1 MGFNDFFINNNGKK
15 EQLNN
20 ATHGVRREQVDKK
33 FHNLFDAYD
42 ANGDGTLENE
52 ELGGIFTGLTK
63 FSGDDRILDANEN
76 KQVTSLFANQAGIQD
91 ADFMG
96 FVRSVSKAVEDIVD
110 SKETPTAD
118 GGKEVTTT
126 YKDGSVETISYYPD
140 GEYKFK
146 KLEQKGSTTTNYY
159 TIGNNLDKHYTV
171 DEIESRVKEAYDKRV
186 AEIKQQ
192 AKQNSGIEGRGS
204 IPIIPNYDE
213 FKKRYLQHFNINQG
227 SDTRNFERHDF
238 ELSERGKADVE
249 VRDFVL
255 NHYVE
260 THKAAQEALE
270 TMGILDD
277 VGAAINTGAGELWN
291 FIKNVWNGTDEEYQN
306 FYELSKKFEPN
317 YNKALRESGSLDV
330 MRNNPEMFFRDF
342 EKDFKKDMGH
352 QYNLENSVQFQ
363 QTAERYQNAQ
373 ILKQRIDI
381 LNKAMQEIRMYQSE
395 QDALTYAPAQNEGL
409 NPASRIVSANTLLL
423 QYFDNDQEAVNM
435 LLNGATG
442 NSQTTITA
450 IKGLAADTQ
459 KMFDSVTDGKSF
471 DEIKNDYQTQY
482 RTIYGTDFVPDELT
496 EKVMDAKATGG
507 MVKLAAITVISVL
520 ITKSPVMAEI
530 SAAAG
535 SAEATGAAAN
545 LVRTLV
551 TKYGQTAVQQGIKF
565 AMTSGTLATDVGLTL
580 LNQATSERGIN
591 GEELWESTKGSAKY
605 IFFGAYVGAPLAQGV
620 SKALGK
626 VGATGRLFEGGTKTA
641 NGAIQTTSISGDK
654 LIQNFMKGGN
664 KVLTTGGAFL
674 TDVAAFTG
682 LEVATEG
689 ANLTDA
695 LSEQGQMLSKL
706 KLMNHVLEYMLGAK
720 AHTATSRAN
729 LDAAIE
735 KSGVKN
741 WNIKEIKTPQKTQYV
756 VDIDGLPVGKFEDAN
771 QLAAAMLERVTANF
785 KTTQSFELKDKP
797 EEPIVATTEKSP
809 AKPSEGV
816 KVETP
821 KGKLND
827 VREASAENPA
837 ENAEAKILSEV
848 ARTEFNDEG
857 IRLNTAESI
866 DAELKEAELN
876 PNAPVDNLETLSLVI
891 NGKLGKTLK
900 SQYEK
905 AGQVFEEIITKNA
918 DKIAEM
924 EKRYSENPEHF
935 ATEFTK
941 LLAEQLGVKGIE
953 PKIEFVE
960 PKDAGAAGYFYWPTG
975 KLLINKEL
983 KNPKDIETI
992 IAHEFVHV
1000 MQFKDIVAARGRDGI
1015 REIYL
1020 KNEDGKFLENKTREW
1035 LKEEYELDYDK
1046 ETPQDQELYRNAVLD
1061 AQVEST
1067 LEANS
1072 GLTKFA
1078 HEHPLEKG
1086 SLNEYLS
1093 RIYQAE
1099 NENMATF
1106 DTPEYYSQVIE
1117 NEAYFLGNGKTGDK
1131 INISTELP
1139 AATHTKSQRV
1149 SENEVSIP
1157 AGKIETASN
1166 QEAFVEISVSNDEA
1180 EMIKR
1185 YNELQ
1190 EESQKTGE
1198 VNEELLA
1205 LTMELNDKGY
1215 HFKDGKLDFS
1225 YNENPA
1231 NMPNSDVS
1239 KAEFIKGLKEYGIDE
1254 TTLGNLEYNVNRI
1267 NMDLLNKLKEYPEL
1281 LNSIFGVS
1289 ILCDVKPEDV
1299 PAKIEVLDLLKDI
1312 ELLSPDSKVLMINK
1326 AGKNNLDA
1334 VKQNIEDFNYI
1345 KASGIDP
1352 SLIPG
1357 YGLAMTVDNMHFNRE
1372 VFDLLKDNAEFA
1384 DKPYLSFNVNSEDIP
1399 AKTEVYNL
1407 LKDSSCPVE
1416 QKVSILNR
1424 CNKDNLSKIKMIE
1437 SYRADGIEEHS
1448 LRNLYEKL
1456 DDINENTL
1464 AAVKDNASLLD
1475 YYEVSD
1481 IMAIKPEDLSA
1492 KAKIALELFLFS
1504 IKKDSNIAQ
1513 ELIKQTTKDNIETI
1527 HKKMAMIQAFSPFL
1541 LAQNG
1546 IIRDIQDG
1554 SVDVDVV
1561 SDLFKTI
1568 KGDTELLKSISLNK
1582 DLKIL
1587 KDVTAEDVKA
1597 KKEIYDFV
1605 FALTVKRMVNGKPI
1619 LLHVDKADLLSRTTQ
1634 DNVAEIKE
1642 EISLDYRIAEAESLK
1657 KTQFTEK
1664 EMLLRKNKLRTIN
1677 ESIDLQ
1683 QRLSLDEKNQLKAL
1697 FENAKTMEELDAKS
1711 NAYTAIVNKEN
1722 GRLWSSRALPETLD
1736 AIKIKEQADIVDA
1749 VRIDGYSYF
1758 DGILSE
1764 NFAKNYK
1771 YLKQVDSSFRPI
1783 EAGTFNRYAH
1793 YLKFDDI
1800 KSQEE
1805 FEMFKEL
1812 WNDPKINDCSLIS
1825 HIILDKNKYN
1835 AYKKISSHP
1844 DYLRTNNEDVS
1855 LVINAIL
1862 RDEVSDITDVNSMAK
1877 DLRIKNI
1884 QEELKE
1890 CRNALTQERYDWEEP
1905 ATEKDIQGLTV
1916 TFPNLSK
1923 AKFENYS
1930 KSAIS
1935 VIKHIINGNK
1945 NLSFNEIEAVLNSD
1959 IDFSNCARRFSIL
1972 SKCSP
1977 EVEYKLAFCSNKDFN
1992 EVINVLEKRPEML
2005 LEKFDRSSFDKML
2018 QMSDIEWE
2026 NFKVSIKDRGE
2037 TEFNEA
2043 QYAADIQA
2051 KLDAGFE
2058 LDMSTYRTIE
2068 RQRKLE
2074 ANSRLGYASKNRIKY
2089 EPSNN
2094 SERVLT
2100 PVEELPSAEQLLTQ
2114 LKKTGK
2120 ITLSIEDKGG
2130 MNPTRNDRAEI
2141 KEKDRDRLGQAVS
2154 TDIVLNIGASR
2165 PWENSRLARDIIQN
2179 FYDGNGYTMEGV
2191 DIQVEKVGD
2200 KYAVKISGKGIY
2212 DYDRVLNFGYG
2223 SKVNDTRSAG
2233 QHGEGSKIVLGNLLY
2248 SRGADHVKYS
2258 AGKWELDFTAD
2269 KTKKPSE
2276 SEIMQ
2281 TLTEVEKAQDGTSL
2295 EFETT
2300 DLDLVKE
2307 LVKAKDYFYSPQNK
2321 DFANL
2326 DFENEYFG
2334 MKFLPKGEKGNMY
2347 VIQRYEVEGSKGLDN
2362 TMDGMT
2368 LIFKTK
2374 PEDQTLTELNNGVPF
2389 SLETG
2394 RNRVALNRQK
2404 ITEMITRY
2412 AKTLSDEQLI
2422 NIIGNMKEVFLYDNR
2437 NKNTHILEGFVKVAQ
2452 ERNLEIDFGHDD
2464 YIAVG
2469 RYPDDKDVHFA
2480 KMMGKTLV
2488 TSEMAMVGVPDL
2500 YSYLQANEGH
2510 RTPVTELTETQ
2521 AHKLQ
2526 ILEETVKMFSDN
2538 LDLAN
2543 CGIITRGEA
2552 ETPKYLYEPT
2562 EKDNTVAEA
2571 IISKGD
2577 DRIYQGHWVKA
2588 DYFDSGDFFDLVATW
2603 LHETSHKVGHDGDKS
2618 FNDRL
2623 IKLEQLIVDM
2633 SNSDPSFGQKLR
2645 VLAQKYNE
2653 VSKKTSKD
2661 NSAYPKMTVRET
2673 DQMISDILRLV
2684 VTKAEEKVKVQQNK
2698 TVEAKERINTENTD
2712 TYELTNVVEPK
2723 TSDNILKRFFKKIFG
2738 RKKPQPVTSNITD
2751 AVKEKD
2757 QRYVYTSPKKSVRT
2771 SGENQ
2776 FITYKDHIETLKTT
2790 GSLDITIPVTDEL
2803 HPIKGSTEIKPADRA
2818 ILDKTVNTPLML
2830 DYNSA
2835 QEWTYDMVAR
2845 DILQNF
2851 YDGHGG
2857 TLDGVKID
2865 IQKVDGKYKI
2875 KISGESEYN
2884 YFYLKNI
2891 AASSKTGDENQAGGY
2906 GEGAKMASKSLLG
2919 AYVTDKITFASG
2931 DWAMDFA
2938 REEGVERQDMH
2949 MTRTLHENSQR
2960 VNGTYIEFETTSAD
2974 LVESIIK
2981 AKDFYQHAD
2990 NPDFKGLD
2998 FENDKFGFRILNENE
3013 KGNLYYNQR
3022 YAVKSEGELEGAL
3035 NGISIV
3041 FKKELTT
3048 EDKERF
3054 KIANDCDR
3062 RGLTSEEIKSI
3073 STCMAKSMSD
3083 QELMSSIQQL
3093 ERFWS
3098 IKDPRILKQNNRV
3111 ITPEEGFAIGL
3122 VEEAGN
3128 RHLEFNVDAQKV
3140 AAVDPYSW
3148 DINVDHVNYLKSQG
3162 YVIADNSLVRLG
3174 FKTVKDVMKELNKVV
3189 PVEGTIVE
3197 KQKLAL
3203 ITEALPQKL
3212 PLKIFEA
3219 SPDDNQVLI
3228 TNENGEQFIAIDRRY
3243 LENTDFN
3250 TLYTQILS
3258 RINYASDSAEWG
3270 YKMTEML
3277 AQQLRLANDPN
3288 YMTKFNTIAN
3298 RFSQIK

>member
-1 MGFNDFFINNNGKK
+1 MGFDDFFISSNGKK

-20 ATHGVRREQVDKK
+20 AKHGVRREQVDKK

-42 ANGDGTLENE
+42 MNGDGTLESE
-52 ELGGIFTGLTK
+52 ELGGVFKGLTK
-63 FSGDDRILDANEN
+63 YAGSDKTLDCTEN
-76 KQVTSLFANQAGIQD
+76 KQVANLFVTQAGIED

-96 FVRSVSKAVEDIVD
+96 FVRSVTQAAEDIVD

-118 GGKEVTTT
+118 GGKEVTTR
-126 YKDGSVETISYYPD
+126 YKDGTVETISYYPD
-140 GEYKFK
+140 GGYKFK

-171 DEIESRVKEAYDKRV
+171 DEIESRVKEAYDRRV

-192 AKQNSGIEGRGS
+192 AKQNSGIEGRGI
-204 IPIIPNYDE
+204 IPIIPNYEE
-213 FKKRYLQHFNINQG
+213 FKKGYLQHFNINLG

-238 ELSERGKADVE
+238 ELSERGKSDIA

-260 THKAAQEALE
+260 THKAAQAALE
-270 TMGILDD
+270 SMGILDD
-277 VGAAINTGAGELWN
+277 VGAAINAGAGELWN
-291 FIKNVWNGTDEEYQN
+291 TIKNVWKGTDEEYQN

-330 MRNNPEMFFRDF
+330 MRSKPEMYFRDF
-342 EKDFKKDMGH
+342 ETDFKKDMGR

-363 QTAERYQNAQ
+363 QSAERYQNAQ

-409 NPASRIVSANTLLL
+409 NPASHIISANKLLL
-423 QYFDNDQEAVNM
+423 QYFDNDQEAVDM
-435 LLNGATG
+435 LLNGAIG
-442 NSQTTITA
+442 NTQSVITA
-450 IKGLAADTQ
+450 IKGLASDTQ
-459 KMFDSVTDGKSF
+459 KMFDSVTGGKSF

-482 RTIYGTDFVPDELT
+482 RGIYGTDLVPDELT

-507 MVKLAAITVISVL
+507 MLKLAAITVISVL
-520 ITKSPVMAEI
+520 ITKSPVMAEL

-641 NGAIQTTSISGDK
+641 NGAIQTTSITGDK

-689 ANLTDA
+689 ANLKDA

-729 LDAAIE
+729 IDAAIE

-741 WNIKEIKTPQKTQYV
+741 WNIKEIKTPQNTQYV

-785 KTTQSFELKDKP
+785 KTPQSYELNDKP
-797 EEPIVATTEKSP
+797 DEPIAEVKPETTQTTTESHIDANGRLEKGYIIDKRSNQPIKVDTENLQIEKNSAVQGKVGFISISDKFGNSLGSVSYNLVEVDGQKSLHFEGLVSNVEGAGIGSRLIQELTLVSRDLGAEGRLTASASPSANRGGKLTNIEFYYKLGFKAVDP
-809 AKPSEGV
+809 AKDAAIREYIERGEEVPLQ
-816 KVETP
+816 
-821 KGKLND
+821 LNIFTD
-827 VREASAENPA
+827 
-837 ENAEAKILSEV
+837 I
-848 ARTEFNDEG
+848 
-857 IRLNTAESI
+857 
-866 DAELKEAELN
+866 ELN
-876 PNAPVDNLETLSLVI
+876 PKFSKINKIKGIDEFSSLVTNCKNLSDEDLSNLYI
-891 NGKLGKTLK
+891 YYKNYEQECIKNNEQIPDMKQSGFDKLM
-900 SQYEK
+900 
-905 AGQVFEEIITKNA
+905 EEINA
-918 DKIAEM
+918 RKIDI
-924 EKRYSENPEHF
+924 KDLTNPAVEPPK
-935 ATEFTK
+935 T
-941 LLAEQLGVKGIE
+941 GVKTEVKEDKPVARINT
-953 PKIEFVE
+953 
-960 PKDAGAAGYFYWPTG
+960 GAS
-975 KLLINKEL
+975 E
-983 KNPKDIETI
+983 
-992 IAHEFVHV
+992 
-1000 MQFKDIVAARGRDGI
+1000 MQ
-1015 REIYL
+1015 
-1020 KNEDGKFLENKTREW
+1020 
-1035 LKEEYELDYDK
+1035 
-1046 ETPQDQELYRNAVLD
+1046 
-1061 AQVEST
+1061 
-1067 LEANS
+1067 
-1072 GLTKFA
+1072 
-1078 HEHPLEKG
+1078 
-1086 SLNEYLS
+1086 
-1093 RIYQAE
+1093 
-1099 NENMATF
+1099 
-1106 DTPEYYSQVIE
+1106 
-1117 NEAYFLGNGKTGDK
+1117 
-1131 INISTELP
+1131 
-1139 AATHTKSQRV
+1139 
-1149 SENEVSIP
+1149 
-1157 AGKIETASN
+1157 
-1166 QEAFVEISVSNDEA
+1166 EA

-1190 EESQKTGE
+1190 EESQKTG
-1198 VNEELLA
+1198 VVSEELLA
-1205 LTMELNDKGY
+1205 LTLELNDKGY

-1225 YNENPA
+1225 YNENQT

-1239 KAEFIKGLKEYGIDE
+1239 KAEFIKKLKEYGIDE
-1254 TTLGNLEYNVNRI
+1254 IALESLEYNVNRI
-1267 NMDLLNKLKEYPEL
+1267 NMNLLNELKDSPEL
-1281 LNSIFGVS
+1281 LNSTFGVN
-1289 ILCDVKPEDV
+1289 ILCDVKPEDE
-1299 PAKIEVLDLLKDI
+1299 PAKIEAFKLLKDV
-1312 ELLSPDSKVLMINK
+1312 ELLSPDAKILMINK
-1326 AGKNNLDA
+1326 ARKDNLDA

-1352 SLIPG
+1352 SLISE

-1372 VFDLLKDNAEFA
+1372 MFDLLKDNAEFA
-1384 DKPYLSFNVNSEDIP
+1384 DKPYLSFNVNPEDIP
-1399 AKTEVYNL
+1399 AKTEIYNS
-1407 LKDSSCPVE
+1407 LKDNSSCPIE
-1416 QKVSILNR
+1416 QKVSILKR
-1424 CNKDNLSKIKMIE
+1424 CNKDNLSKIKMVE
-1437 SYRADGIEEHS
+1437 SYRADGMNERS
-1448 LRNLYEKL
+1448 LKNLYKKL
-1456 DDINENTL
+1456 DDIDENTL

-1481 IMAIKPEDLSA
+1481 IMDIKPEDLSA
-1492 KAKIALELFLFS
+1492 KAKIASEMFLFS
-1504 IKKDSNIAQ
+1504 LKQDSKIAQ

-1527 HKKMAMIQAFSPFL
+1527 RKKMEMIQAFSPFTITQYGFVKNDVISDI
-1541 LAQNG
+1541 QNG
-1546 IIRDIQDG
+1546 SI
-1554 SVDVDVV
+1554 DVDVV

-1568 KGDTELLKSISLNK
+1568 KNDTELLKSISSNK

-1587 KDVTAEDVKA
+1587 KGVTAEDVKA
-1597 KKEIYDFV
+1597 KKEMYDFMLSQ
-1605 FALTVKRMVNGKPI
+1605 AEKRMSNSKSN
-1619 LLHVDKADLLSRTTQ
+1619 LSNLDKADILSRVTR
-1634 DNVAEIKE
+1634 DNIAEIKE
-1642 EISLDYRIAEAESLK
+1642 EISLDYRIAEAKSLEEP
-1657 KTQFTEK
+1657 QFTQK
-1664 EMLLRKNKLRTIN
+1664 EELLRKNKLRTIN

-1683 QRLSLDEKNQLKAL
+1683 QHLSFDEKNQIKAL

-1711 NAYTAIVNKEN
+1711 NAYTAIVNK
-1722 GRLWSSRALPETLD
+1722 GDGYLWSLGDLPKTLD
-1736 AIKIKEQADIVDA
+1736 AIKIKEQADVIDA
-1749 VRIDGYSYF
+1749 IGIDNTSYF

-1764 NFAKNYK
+1764 NFARNYK
-1771 YLKQVDSSFRPI
+1771 YLKQVDSSFRPVG
-1783 EAGTFNRYAH
+1783 AGIFNRYAH

-1812 WNDPKINDCSLIS
+1812 WNDPKINNSSVIS
-1825 HIILDKNKYN
+1825 RIVSDKNKYN
-1835 AYKKISSHP
+1835 AYKKLASHP
-1844 DYLRTNNEDVS
+1844 DYLRMNNEDIS

-1862 RDEVSDITDVNSMAK
+1862 HGKVSDITDVNSMAK
-1877 DLRIKNI
+1877 DLRIQNI
-1884 QEELKE
+1884 QSELKE
-1890 CRNALTQERYDWEEP
+1890 YRYDLTRERYNWESP
-1905 ATEKDIQGLTV
+1905 ATEEDIQGLTG
-1916 TFPNLSK
+1916 TFPNLNR
-1923 AKFENYS
+1923 AKFENYTGNTV
-1930 KSAIS
+1930 KTIRE
-1935 VIKHIINGNK
+1935 VIQRNT
-1945 NLSFNEIEAVLNSD
+1945 NLSFNEIESVLNSD
-1959 IDFSNCARRFSIL
+1959 VDFSNCDKRDYVL

-1977 EVEYKLAFCSNKDFN
+1977 EIAFRLAFCKDEDFN
-1992 EVINVLEKRPEML
+1992 KVVDVLEKRPEML
-2005 LEKFDRSSFDKML
+2005 LEKFDSSSFDKML
-2018 QMSDIEWE
+2018 KMSDKEWE

-2068 RQRKLE
+2068 RQRRLE
-2074 ANSRLGYASKNRIKY
+2074 ANSRLGDTPKKTIKY
-2089 EPSNN
+2089 NPSNN
-2094 SERVLT
+2094 SERVMT

-2114 LKKTGK
+2114 LETTGK
-2120 ITLSIEDKGG
+2120 IALSIEDKGG

-2165 PWENSRLARDIIQN
+2165 PWENSRLARDLIQN

-2223 SKVNDTRSAG
+2223 SKVNDARSAG

-2307 LVKAKDYFYSPQNK
+2307 LIKAKDYFYSPQNK

-2334 MKFLPKGEKGNMY
+2334 MKFLPEGEKGNMY
-2347 VIQRYEVEGSKGLDN
+2347 VIQRYEVEGSEGLDN

-2374 PEDQTLTELNNGVPF
+2374 PDDQTLTELNNGVPF

-2394 RNRVALNRQK
+2394 RNRVALSRQK

-2422 NIIGNMKEVFLYDNR
+2422 NIIGNMKEVFLYDNQ
-2437 NKNTHILEGFVKVAQ
+2437 NKNTHILEGFAEVAQ
-2452 ERNLEIDFGHDD
+2452 ERNLKIDFGHDD
-2464 YIAVG
+2464 YISVG
-2469 RYPDDKDVHFA
+2469 HYPNDQDIHFA
-2480 KMMGKTLV
+2480 KMMGKILV
-2488 TSEMAMVGVPDL
+2488 TQEMTLVGVPDL
-2500 YSYLQANEGH
+2500 NSYMQANKGH

-2526 ILEETVKMFSDN
+2526 ILEETIKMFSDN
-2538 LDLAN
+2538 LDLPN

-2552 ETPKYLYEPT
+2552 EAPKYIYEPT
-2562 EKDNTVAEA
+2562 EKDNTLAEA

-2577 DRIYQGHWVKA
+2577 DRTYQGHWVKA
-2588 DYFDSGDFFDLVATW
+2588 DYLNNGDFFDLVATW
-2603 LHETSHKVGHDGDKS
+2603 LHETSHKVADDGNKS

-2633 SNSDPSFGQKLR
+2633 SSSDPSFGQKLR

-2653 VSKKTSKD
+2653 VSQKVSQD

-2684 VTKAEEKVKVQQNK
+2684 VTEAEEKAKIQQNK
-2698 TVEAKERINTENTD
+2698 TVKTQEKTNPENTD
-2712 TYELTNVVEPK
+2712 ISELTNAVEPK

-2738 RKKPQPVTSNITD
+2738 RKKPQPANTPQPVTDNITD
-2751 AVKEKD
+2751 AVEKE
-2757 QRYVYTSPKKSVRT
+2757 QRYVYTSPKKGVRT
-2771 SGENQ
+2771 SGANQ

-2790 GSLDITIPVTDEL
+2790 GSLDITIPVTGEL

-2865 IQKVDGKYKI
+2865 IQNVDGKYKI

-2949 MTRTLHENSQR
+2949 MTRTLRENSQR
-2960 VNGTYIEFETTSAD
+2960 VNGTYVEFETANAD
-2974 LVESIIK
+2974 LAESIIK
-2981 AKDFYQHAD
+2981 AKDFYQHSD

-3022 YAVKSEGELEGAL
+3022 YAVKSDGELEGAL

-3041 FKKELTT
+3041 FKKELTS

-3062 RGLTSEEIKSI
+3062 RGLTSEEIKSVA
-3073 STCMAKSMSD
+3073 TCMAKSMSNE
-3083 QELMSSIQQL
+3083 ELMSSIQQL

-3098 IKDPRILKQNNRV
+3098 IKDPRVLKQNNRV

-3122 VEEAGN
+3122 IEEARN
-3128 RHLEFNVDAQKV
+3128 RYLKFNVDGQKV
-3140 AAVDPYSW
+3140 VAVDPYSW
-3148 DINVDHVNYLKSQG
+3148 NINVDHVNYLKSQG
-3162 YVIADNSLVRLG
+3162 YIIADKSLARLG
-3174 FKTVKDVMKELNKVV
+3174 FKTVSEVMKELNKVV

-3219 SPDDNQVLI
+3219 SPDDSQVLI
-3228 TNENGEQFIAIDRRY
+3228 TSENDKQFIAIDRRY

-3258 RINYASDSAEWG
+3258 RVNYASDSAEWG

-3288 YMTKFNTIAN
+3288 YMTKFNAIAN
-3298 RFSQIK
+3298 RYNQIK

>member
-1 MGFNDFFINNNGKK
+1 MGFNDFWINNNGKK
-15 EQLNN
+15 EHLNN
-20 ATHGVRREQVDKK
+20 AKHGVRKEQVDEK

-42 ANGDGTLENE
+42 ANGDGTLEDE
-52 ELGGIFTGLTK
+52 ELKGVFTGLTK
-63 FSGDDRILDANEN
+63 FAGADKTLDAAEN
-76 KQVTSLFANQAGIQD
+76 KQVASLFANQAGIEN

-96 FVRSVSKAVEDIVD
+96 FVRSVSKATEDIVD
-110 SKETPTAD
+110 SKTTQTAD
-118 GGKEVTTT
+118 GGREVTTT
-126 YKDGSVETISYYPD
+126 YKDGTVETISYYPD

-146 KLEQKGSTTTNYY
+146 KLDQKSSTTTSYY
-159 TIGNNLDKHYTV
+159 TIGNNLAKHYTAE
-171 DEIESRVKEAYDKRV
+171 EIESRVKKAYNQRV
-186 AEIKQQ
+186 AQIK
-192 AKQNSGIEGRGS
+192 ANAEKNKPIEGRAIS
-204 IPIIPNYDE
+204 IIPNYDE
-213 FKKRYLQHFNINQG
+213 FKKGYLQHFNICQG

-238 ELSERGKADVE
+238 ELSERGKQDVA

-270 TMGILDD
+270 SMGILDD
-277 VGAAINTGAGELWN
+277 IGAAINAGAGELWN
-291 FIKNVWNGTDEEYQN
+291 SIKNVWNGTDEEYQN

-317 YNKALRESGSLDV
+317 YNKALRTGGSLDV
-330 MRNNPEMFFRDF
+330 MRNNPEMFFRSF
-342 EKDFKKDMGH
+342 ETDFKKDMGH
-352 QYNLENSVQFQ
+352 QFNLENSVQFQ
-363 QTAERYQNAQ
+363 QTAEQYQNAQ

-381 LNKAMQEIRMYQSE
+381 LNKAMQEVRMYQSE
-395 QDALTYAPAQNEGL
+395 QDALVHAPAQNEGL
-409 NPASRIVSANTLLL
+409 NPASHIVNANKLLL
-423 QYFDNDQEAVNM
+423 QYFNNDQEAVDM
-435 LLNGATG
+435 ILNGTIGNADAT
-442 NSQTTITA
+442 IKA
-450 IKGLAADTQ
+450 ISGIKEDTE
-459 KMFDSVTDGKSF
+459 KLNKAVLDGKTF
-471 DEIKNDYQTQY
+471 DQIQNDYKSQY
-482 RTIYGTDFVPDELT
+482 KAMYGTDFVPDEMT

-507 MVKLAAITVISVL
+507 MVKLAAITIVSIL
-520 ITKSPVMAEI
+520 ITKSPIMAEI

-535 SAEATGAAAN
+535 GAEVSGAAAN
-545 LVRTLV
+545 MIRTLV
-551 TKYGQTAVQQGIKF
+551 TKYGQTAVQQGIKL

-580 LNQATSERGIN
+580 INQATSERGVN

-605 IFFGAYVGAPLAQGV
+605 IFFGAYVGAPLAQAV
-620 SKALGK
+620 SKSLGK
-626 VGATGRLFEGGTKTA
+626 IGATAKLFEGGVKTGE
-641 NGAIQTTSISGDK
+641 GAIQTTSITGDK
-654 LIQNFMKGGN
+654 LLQNFMKGGN
-664 KVLTTGGAFL
+664 TALAKGGAFL
-674 TDVAAFTG
+674 TEVGAFAG
-682 LEVATEG
+682 LDVATEDV
-689 ANLTDA
+689 NITDA
-695 LSEQGQMLSKL
+695 LAQQGSFLPKL
-706 KLMNHVLEYMLGAK
+706 KVMNHVLEYMLGAK

-741 WNIKEIKTPQKTQYV
+741 WNIKEIKTPQKTQYI
-756 VDIDGLPVGKFEDAN
+756 VDIDGLPVGRFEDAN
-771 QLAAAMLERVTANF
+771 QLATAMLERVTANF
-785 KTTQSFELKDKP
+785 KTTESFGLNDKP
-797 EEPIVATTEKSP
+797 EESTVKTTQKSP
-809 AKPSEGV
+809 AKLSEGV
-816 KVETP
+816 KVEEPTP
-821 KGKLND
+821 KVKEDKPVVQINTG
-827 VREASAENPA
+827 AS
-837 ENAEAKILSEV
+837 
-848 ARTEFNDEG
+848 
-857 IRLNTAESI
+857 
-866 DAELKEAELN
+866 
-876 PNAPVDNLETLSLVI
+876 
-891 NGKLGKTLK
+891 
-900 SQYEK
+900 
-905 AGQVFEEIITKNA
+905 
-918 DKIAEM
+918 EM
-924 EKRYSENPEHF
+924 
-935 ATEFTK
+935 
-941 LLAEQLGVKGIE
+941 Q
-953 PKIEFVE
+953 
-960 PKDAGAAGYFYWPTG
+960 
-975 KLLINKEL
+975 
-983 KNPKDIETI
+983 
-992 IAHEFVHV
+992 
-1000 MQFKDIVAARGRDGI
+1000 
-1015 REIYL
+1015 
-1020 KNEDGKFLENKTREW
+1020 
-1035 LKEEYELDYDK
+1035 
-1046 ETPQDQELYRNAVLD
+1046 
-1061 AQVEST
+1061 
-1067 LEANS
+1067 
-1072 GLTKFA
+1072 
-1078 HEHPLEKG
+1078 
-1086 SLNEYLS
+1086 
-1093 RIYQAE
+1093 
-1099 NENMATF
+1099 
-1106 DTPEYYSQVIE
+1106 
-1117 NEAYFLGNGKTGDK
+1117 
-1131 INISTELP
+1131 
-1139 AATHTKSQRV
+1139 
-1149 SENEVSIP
+1149 
-1157 AGKIETASN
+1157 
-1166 QEAFVEISVSNDEA
+1166 EA

-1190 EESQKTGE
+1190 EESQRTG
-1198 VNEELLA
+1198 VVSEELLA

-1225 YNENPA
+1225 YNENQT

-1239 KAEFIKGLKEYGIDE
+1239 KAEFIKGLKEYGLDE
-1254 TTLGNLEYNVNRI
+1254 TTLESIEYNVNKI
-1267 NMDLLNKLKEYPEL
+1267 NMDLLNALKESPEL
-1281 LNSIFGVS
+1281 LNSPFGVS

-1299 PAKIEVLDLLKDI
+1299 SAKIEAFNLVKDI
-1312 ELLSPDSKVLMINK
+1312 ELLPSDTKVLMISK
-1326 AGKNNLDA
+1326 AGKDNLDA

-1345 KASGIDP
+1345 KESGINP
-1352 SLIPG
+1352 EIVSK

-1372 VFDLLKDNAEFA
+1372 MFDLLKDNEEFV
-1384 DKPYLSFNVNSEDIP
+1384 DKPYLSFNVSSDDIP

-1416 QKVSILNR
+1416 QKVSILER
-1424 CNKDNLSKIKMIE
+1424 SNKDNASKIKMVE
-1437 SYRADGIEEHS
+1437 SFRADGLDERS
-1448 LRNLYEKL
+1448 VRNLYEKL
-1456 DDINENTL
+1456 DNIDENTL
-1464 AAVKDNASLLD
+1464 VAVKDNASLLD
-1475 YYEVSD
+1475 YYEASD
-1481 IMAIKPEDLSA
+1481 IPTIKSEDLSA
-1492 KAKIALELFLFS
+1492 KAKIASELFFFS
-1504 IKKDSNIAQ
+1504 IEKDSDIAQ
-1513 ELIKQTTKDNIETI
+1513 ELIKETTKDNIETI
-1527 HKKMAMIQAFSPFL
+1527 HKKMAMIQAFSPLTTTRF
-1541 LAQNG
+1541 G
-1546 IIRDIQDG
+1546 IIRNDIISDIQNG
-1554 SVDVDVV
+1554 SIDVDVV

-1568 KGDTELLKSISLNK
+1568 RNDKELLKSIANNS

-1587 KDVTAEDVKA
+1587 KDVTAEDAQA
-1597 KKEIYDFV
+1597 KKEIYEYV
-1605 FALTVKRMVNGKPI
+1605 FSLTAKRVFNGKPI
-1619 LLHVDKADLLSRTTQ
+1619 LLQVDKADLLSRTTH
-1634 DNVAEIKE
+1634 DNIADIKD
-1642 EISLDYRIAEAESLK
+1642 EISMDYRIAEAESLEEP
-1657 KTQFTEK
+1657 QFTQK

-1677 ESIDLQ
+1677 ENIDLQ
-1683 QRLSLDEKNQLKAL
+1683 ERLSLDDKNQLKAL
-1697 FENAKTMEELDAKS
+1697 FENAKTMEELDAKINS
-1711 NAYTAIVNKEN
+1711 YTAIVNKEG
-1722 GRLWSSRALPETLD
+1722 GRIWSLGDLPKTLD
-1736 AIKIKEQADIVDA
+1736 AIKIKEQADVVDA
-1749 VRIDGYSYF
+1749 IGVGNSYGF
-1758 DGILSE
+1758 SNILSD
-1764 NFAKNYK
+1764 NFTKNYK
-1771 YLKQVDSSFRPI
+1771 YLKQVDSSFRPLSI
-1783 EAGTFNRYAH
+1783 GTFSRYPH

-1812 WNDPKINDCSLIS
+1812 WNDPKINDCSIIS
-1825 HIILDKNKYN
+1825 RIVSDKNKYE
-1835 AYKKISSHP
+1835 AYKKLASDP
-1844 DYLRTNNEDVS
+1844 DYLRTSNEDVS
-1855 LVINAIL
+1855 LVINSIVQGN
-1862 RDEVSDITDVNSMAK
+1862 VSGITDVSSTAK
-1877 DLRIKNI
+1877 DLRIQNI
-1884 QEELKE
+1884 QNELKDY
-1890 CRNALTQERYDWEEP
+1890 RSDLTRERYDWETR
-1905 ATEKDIQGLTV
+1905 ATEEDMQGLTV
-1916 TFPNLSK
+1916 TFPNLNK
-1923 AKFENYS
+1923 TKFENYTGRTVRT
-1930 KSAIS
+1930 IQE
-1935 VIKHIINGNK
+1935 VIQRNT
-1945 NLSFNEIEAVLNSD
+1945 NLSFNEIESVLNND
-1959 IDFSNCARRFSIL
+1959 VDFSNCDKRDDVLR
-1972 SKCSP
+1972 KCSP
-1977 EVEYKLAFCSNKDFN
+1977 EIAFRLAFCTDEDFN
-1992 EVINVLEKRPEML
+1992 KVVDVLERRPEML
-2005 LEKFDRSSFDKML
+2005 LEKFDSSNFDKML
-2018 QMSDIEWE
+2018 KMSDTEWE
-2026 NFKVSIKDRGE
+2026 NFKVSIRDRGE

-2051 KLDAGFE
+2051 RLDGGFE

-2074 ANSRLGYASKNRIKY
+2074 TNSGLGYAPKKTIKY
-2089 EPSNN
+2089 DPSNN
-2094 SERVLT
+2094 SERALT
-2100 PVEELPSAEQLLTQ
+2100 SVEELPSAEQLLSQ
-2114 LKKTGK
+2114 LETTGK
-2120 ITLSIEDKGG
+2120 IALSIEDKGG

-2141 KEKDRDRLGQAVS
+2141 KEKDRGRLGQAVS

-2165 PWENSRLARDIIQN
+2165 PWENSRLARDLIQN

-2334 MKFLPKGEKGNMY
+2334 MKFLPEGEKGNMY
-2347 VIQRYEVEGSKGLDN
+2347 VIQRYEVEGSEGLDG

-2374 PEDQTLTELNNGVPF
+2374 PEDQTLTELNNGIPF

-2394 RNRVALNRQK
+2394 RNRVALSRQK
-2404 ITEMITRY
+2404 ITEMIARY

-2422 NIIGNMKEVFLYDNR
+2422 NIIGNMKEVFLYDNQ
-2437 NKNTHILEGFVKVAQ
+2437 NKNTHILEGFAKVAQ
-2452 ERNLEIDFGHDD
+2452 ERNLKIDFGHDD
-2464 YIAVG
+2464 YIAVD
-2469 RYPDDKDVHFA
+2469 RYPDDQDVHFA

-2488 TSEMAMVGVPDL
+2488 THEMALVGVPDL
-2500 YSYLQANEGH
+2500 YDYMRANKGH

-2552 ETPKYLYEPT
+2552 EAPKYLYEPT
-2562 EKDNTVAEA
+2562 EKDNTLAEA
-2571 IISKGD
+2571 IISKGN
-2577 DRIYQGHWVKA
+2577 DRTYQGHWVKA
-2588 DYFDSGDFFDLVATW
+2588 DYLDSGDFFDLVATW
-2603 LHETSHKVGHDGDKS
+2603 LHETSHKVAGDGDKS

-2653 VSKKTSKD
+2653 VSQKAPEN

-2684 VTKAEEKVKVQQNK
+2684 ATEAEEKAKVQQTQTTKNETK
-2698 TVEAKERINTENTD
+2698 INDETSDISETTTATEPEVN
-2712 TYELTNVVEPK
+2712 
-2723 TSDNILKRFFKKIFG
+2723 DNILTRFFKKIFG
-2738 RKKPQPVTSNITD
+2738 RKKTKPVNQPKPEPRNI
-2751 AVKEKD
+2751 VRGVIKD
-2757 QRYVYTSPKKSVRT
+2757 EPYEPKYVYTSPKKGVRV

-2776 FITYKDHIETLKTT
+2776 FTTYRDHIETLKAT
-2790 GSLDITIPVTDEL
+2790 GRLDIAIPVTGEL
-2803 HPIKGSTEIKPADRA
+2803 HPIKGSTEIKPEDRA
-2818 ILDKTVNTPLML
+2818 VLDRTVNTPLML

-2865 IQKVDGKYKI
+2865 IQKVDGKYKV

-2949 MTRTLHENSQR
+2949 MTRTLHENPQR
-2960 VNGTYIEFETTSAD
+2960 VNGTYVEFETANAD

-3022 YAVKSEGELEGAL
+3022 YAVKSDGELEGAL

-3048 EDKERF
+3048 ADKEKF

-3073 STCMAKSMSD
+3073 ATCMAKSMSD
-3083 QELMSSIQQL
+3083 EELMSSIQQL

-3098 IKDPRILKQNNRV
+3098 IKDPRVLKQNNRV

-3122 VEEAGN
+3122 IKEARN
-3128 RHLEFNVDAQKV
+3128 RYLDFNVDGQKV
-3140 AAVDPYSW
+3140 VAVDPYSCN
-3148 DINVDHVNYLKSQG
+3148 INIDHINYLKSQG
-3162 YVIADNSLVRLG
+3162 YVIADKSLASIG
-3174 FKTVKDVMKELNKVV
+3174 FKTVSAVMKELNKVV

-3219 SPDDNQVLI
+3219 SPDDNQVCI
-3228 TNENGEQFIAIDRRY
+3228 TSENGEQFIAIDRRY

-3250 TLYTQILS
+3250 ALYTQILS
-3258 RINYASDSAEWG
+3258 QVNYASDGAEWG

-3288 YMTKFNTIAN
+3288 YMAKFNAIAN
-3298 RFSQIK
+3298 RYRQIK

>member
-1 MGFNDFFINNNGKK
+1 MGFNDFWINNNGKK
-15 EQLNN
+15 EHLNN
-20 ATHGVRREQVDKK
+20 AKHGVRKEQVEKK

-42 ANGDGTLENE
+42 ANGDGTLETE
-52 ELGGIFTGLTK
+52 ELGGVFKGLTK
-63 FSGDDRILDANEN
+63 FAGADKTLDANEN
-76 KQVTSLFANQAGIQD
+76 KQVASLFANQAGIED

-96 FVRSVSKAVEDIVD
+96 FVRSVSKATEDIVD

-118 GGKEVTTT
+118 GGREVTTT

-146 KLEQKGSTTTNYY
+146 KLDQKGSSTTNYY
-159 TIGNNLDKHYTV
+159 TIGNNLNKHYTA
-171 DEIESRVKEAYDKRV
+171 DEIENRVKKAYDKRV
-186 AEIKQQ
+186 AEVKQQ
-192 AKQNSGIEGRGS
+192 AKQNGGIEGRGG
-204 IPIIPNYDE
+204 IPIIPNYND
-213 FKKRYLQHFNINQG
+213 FKKGYLQHFNINQG
-227 SDTRNFERHDF
+227 SDTHNFERHDF
-238 ELSERGKADVE
+238 ELSERGKQDVA

-255 NHYVE
+255 SHYID

-270 TMGILDD
+270 SMGILDD
-277 VGAAINTGAGELWN
+277 VGAAINAGAGELWN
-291 FIKNVWNGTDEEYQN
+291 SIKNVWNGTEEEYQN

-330 MRNNPEMFFRDF
+330 MRNNPEMFFRGF
-342 EKDFKKDMGH
+342 ETDFKKDMGH
-352 QYNLENSVQFQ
+352 QYNLENSAQFQ
-363 QTAERYQNAQ
+363 QTAEQYQNAQ

-381 LNKAMQEIRMYQSE
+381 LDKAMLEIRSYQSE
-395 QDALTYAPAQNEGL
+395 QTALTYAPAQNEGL
-409 NPASRIVSANTLLL
+409 NPASHIVSANKLLL
-423 QYFDNDQEAVNM
+423 QYFNNDQEAVDM
-435 LLNGATG
+435 ILNGTIGNAEAT
-442 NSQTTITA
+442 IKA
-450 IKGLAADTQ
+450 ISGIKEDTE
-459 KMFDSVTDGKSF
+459 KLNKAVLDGKTF
-471 DEIKNDYQTQY
+471 DQIQEDYKSQY
-482 RTIYGTDFVPDELT
+482 KAMYGTDFVPDELT

-507 MVKLAAITVISVL
+507 MVKLAAITIVSIL
-520 ITKSPVMAEI
+520 ITKSPIMAEI

-535 SAEATGAAAN
+535 GAEVTGAAAN
-545 LVRTLV
+545 MIRTLA
-551 TKYGQTAVQQGIKF
+551 TKYGPEVVQQGIKL

-580 LNQATSERGIN
+580 INQATSERGVN

-605 IFFGAYVGAPLAQGV
+605 IFFGAYVGAPLAQAV
-620 SKALGK
+620 SKSLGK
-626 VGATGRLFEGGTKTA
+626 IGATARLFEGGVKTGE
-641 NGAIQTTSISGDK
+641 GAIQTTSITGDK
-654 LIQNFMKGGN
+654 LLQNFMKGGN
-664 KVLTTGGAFL
+664 TALTKGGAFL
-674 TDVAAFTG
+674 TEVGAFAG
-682 LEVATEG
+682 LDVATEDV
-689 ANLTDA
+689 NITDA
-695 LSEQGQMLSKL
+695 LAQQGSFLPKL
-706 KLMNHVLEYMLGAK
+706 KVMNHVLEYMLGAK

-729 LDAAIE
+729 LNAAIE

-771 QLAAAMLERVTANF
+771 QLATAMLERVTANF
-785 KTTQSFELKDKP
+785 KTTQPFGLNDKP
-797 EEPIVATTEKSP
+797 EEPTVTTTKKSP

-816 KVETP
+816 KVEEP
-821 KGKLND
+821 K
-827 VREASAENPA
+827 P
-837 ENAEAKILSEV
+837 EAKEDKPIAQINTGASEM
-848 ARTEFNDEG
+848 R
-857 IRLNTAESI
+857 
-866 DAELKEAELN
+866 
-876 PNAPVDNLETLSLVI
+876 
-891 NGKLGKTLK
+891 
-900 SQYEK
+900 
-905 AGQVFEEIITKNA
+905 
-918 DKIAEM
+918 
-924 EKRYSENPEHF
+924 
-935 ATEFTK
+935 
-941 LLAEQLGVKGIE
+941 
-953 PKIEFVE
+953 
-960 PKDAGAAGYFYWPTG
+960 
-975 KLLINKEL
+975 
-983 KNPKDIETI
+983 
-992 IAHEFVHV
+992 
-1000 MQFKDIVAARGRDGI
+1000 
-1015 REIYL
+1015 
-1020 KNEDGKFLENKTREW
+1020 
-1035 LKEEYELDYDK
+1035 
-1046 ETPQDQELYRNAVLD
+1046 
-1061 AQVEST
+1061 
-1067 LEANS
+1067 
-1072 GLTKFA
+1072 
-1078 HEHPLEKG
+1078 
-1086 SLNEYLS
+1086 
-1093 RIYQAE
+1093 
-1099 NENMATF
+1099 
-1106 DTPEYYSQVIE
+1106 
-1117 NEAYFLGNGKTGDK
+1117 
-1131 INISTELP
+1131 
-1139 AATHTKSQRV
+1139 
-1149 SENEVSIP
+1149 
-1157 AGKIETASN
+1157 
-1166 QEAFVEISVSNDEA
+1166 EA

-1190 EESQKTGE
+1190 AESERTG
-1198 VNEELLA
+1198 VVSEELLA

-1225 YNENPA
+1225 YNENQT

-1267 NMDLLNKLKEYPEL
+1267 NMDLLNQLKEAPEL
-1281 LNSIFGVS
+1281 LNSPFGVS

-1299 PAKIEVLDLLKDI
+1299 PAKIEAFNLLKDI

-1326 AGKNNLDA
+1326 AGKDNLDA

-1345 KASGIDP
+1345 KESGIDP
-1352 SLIPG
+1352 SIISS
-1357 YGLAMTVDNMHFNRE
+1357 YGLAMVVDNMHFNRE
-1372 VFDLLKDNAEFA
+1372 MFDLLKDNEEFV
-1384 DKPYLSFNVNSEDIP
+1384 DKPYLSFNVNPEDIP

-1407 LKDSSCPVE
+1407 LKDNSSCPVE
-1416 QKVSILNR
+1416 QKVSILER
-1424 CNKDNLSKIKMIE
+1424 SNKDNLTKIKMVE
-1437 SYRADGIEEHS
+1437 SYRADGIDERS
-1448 LRNLYEKL
+1448 VRSLYEKL
-1456 DDINENTL
+1456 DDIDENTL

-1475 YYEVSD
+1475 YYEASD
-1481 IMAIKPEDLSA
+1481 IPTIKPEDMSA
-1492 KAKIALELFLFS
+1492 KAKIASELFLFS
-1504 IKKDSNIAQ
+1504 IDKNSEIAQ

-1527 HKKMAMIQAFSPFL
+1527 HKKMAMIQAFSPFTTTRF
-1541 LAQNG
+1541 G
-1546 IIRDIQDG
+1546 IIRNDIISEIQDG
-1554 SVDVDVV
+1554 SIDVDVV

-1568 KGDTELLKSISLNK
+1568 QHDKDLLEAISSNK

-1587 KDVTAEDVKA
+1587 KDVTEADVKA

-1605 FALTVKRMVNGKPI
+1605 FSLTAKRMLKGKPI

-1634 DNVAEIKE
+1634 DNIAEIKE
-1642 EISLDYRIAEAESLK
+1642 ELSIDYRIAEAESLGEP
-1657 KTQFTEK
+1657 QFSQK
-1664 EMLLRKNKLRTIN
+1664 EMLLRKNKLRAIN
-1677 ESIDLQ
+1677 EGIDLQ
-1683 QRLSLDEKNQLKAL
+1683 ERLSLDDKNQLKSL

-1711 NAYTAIVNKEN
+1711 NAYTAMVNREG
-1722 GRLWSSRALPETLD
+1722 GRLWSLGDIIEILD
-1736 AIKIKEQADIVDA
+1736 GIKIKEQADVVDA
-1749 VRIDGYSYF
+1749 IGVGNSYGF
-1758 DGILSE
+1758 QHIISE

-1771 YLKQVDSSFRPI
+1771 YLKQVDSSFRPLSI
-1783 EAGTFNRYAH
+1783 GTFSRYPH

-1812 WNDPKINDCSLIS
+1812 WNDPKINDCSIIS
-1825 HIILDKNKYN
+1825 HIVSDKNKYE
-1835 AYKKISSHP
+1835 AYKKLASNP
-1844 DYLRTNNEDVS
+1844 DYLRSSNEDVS
-1855 LVINAIL
+1855 LVINAIV
-1862 RDEVSDITDVNSMAK
+1862 RGNVSEATDVSSIAK
-1877 DLRIKNI
+1877 DLRIQNI
-1884 QEELKE
+1884 QKELKE
-1890 CRNALTQERYDWEEP
+1890 YRYDLTRERYDWEKT
-1905 ATEKDIQGLTV
+1905 ATEEDMQGLTV
-1916 TFPNLSK
+1916 TFPNLNK
-1923 AKFENYS
+1923 AKFENYTGRTV
-1930 KSAIS
+1930 KTIQE
-1935 VIKHIINGNK
+1935 VIQRNT
-1945 NLSFNEIEAVLNSD
+1945 NLSFNEIESVLNND
-1959 IDFSNCARRFSIL
+1959 VDFSNCDKRDDVLR
-1972 SKCSP
+1972 KCSP
-1977 EVEYKLAFCSNKDFN
+1977 EIAFRLAFCTDEDFN
-1992 EVINVLEKRPEML
+1992 KVVDVLERRPEML
-2005 LEKFDRSSFDKML
+2005 LEKFDSSNFDKML
-2018 QMSDIEWE
+2018 KMSDTEWE
-2026 NFKVSIKDRGE
+2026 NFKVSIRDRGE
-2037 TEFNEA
+2037 TEFNES

-2051 KLDAGFE
+2051 RLDGGFE

-2074 ANSRLGYASKNRIKY
+2074 TNSGLGYAPKKTVKY
-2089 EPSNN
+2089 DPSNN
-2094 SERVLT
+2094 SERVMT
-2100 PVEELPSAEQLLTQ
+2100 PVEELPSAEQLLSQ
-2114 LKKTGK
+2114 LETTGK
-2120 ITLSIEDKGG
+2120 IALSIEDKGG

-2141 KEKDRDRLGQAVS
+2141 KEKDRSRLGQAVS

-2165 PWENSRLARDIIQN
+2165 PWENSRLARDLIQN

-2200 KYAVKISGKGIY
+2200 KYNVKISGKGIY

-2326 DFENEYFG
+2326 DFENDYFG
-2334 MKFLPKGEKGNMY
+2334 MKFLPEGEKGNMY
-2347 VIQRYEVEGSKGLDN
+2347 VIQRYEVEESEGLDG

-2374 PEDQTLTELNNGVPF
+2374 PEDQTLTELNNGMPF

-2394 RNRVALNRQK
+2394 RNRVALSRQK

-2422 NIIGNMKEVFLYDNR
+2422 NIIGNMKEVYLFDNQ
-2437 NKNTHILEGFVKVAQ
+2437 NKNTHILEGFAKAAQ
-2452 ERNLEIDFGHDD
+2452 ERNLKIDFGHDD
-2464 YIAVG
+2464 YIAVD
-2469 RYPDDKDVHFA
+2469 RYPDDQDVHFA

-2488 TSEMAMVGVPDL
+2488 THEMALVGVPDL
-2500 YSYLQANEGH
+2500 YSYMQANKGH

-2526 ILEETVKMFSDN
+2526 ILEETIKMFSDN
-2538 LDLAN
+2538 LDLSN

-2552 ETPKYLYEPT
+2552 EAPKYLYEPT
-2562 EKDNTVAEA
+2562 EKDNTLAEA
-2571 IISKGD
+2571 IISQGN
-2577 DRIYQGHWVKA
+2577 DRTYQGHWVKA
-2588 DYFDSGDFFDLVATW
+2588 DYLDSGDFFDLVATW
-2603 LHETSHKVGHDGDKS
+2603 LHETSHKVAGDGQKE

-2633 SNSDPSFGQKLR
+2633 SNSDPAFGQKLR

-2653 VSKKTSKD
+2653 VSQKDSQD

-2684 VTKAEEKVKVQQNK
+2684 VTEAEEKAKVQQTQTTKNETK
-2698 TVEAKERINTENTD
+2698 ISDETSDIAETTTTTEPEVN
-2712 TYELTNVVEPK
+2712 
-2723 TSDNILKRFFKKIFG
+2723 DNILTRFFKKIFG
-2738 RKKPQPVTSNITD
+2738 RKKTKPANQPKPEVRYVPDVVEEIEH
-2751 AVKEKD
+2751 K
-2757 QRYVYTSPKKSVRT
+2757 YVYTSPKKGVRT

-2776 FITYKDHIETLKTT
+2776 FTTYKDHIETLKAT
-2790 GSLDITIPVTDEL
+2790 GSLDIAIPVTSEL
-2803 HPIKGSTEIKPADRA
+2803 HPIKGSTEIKPEDRA
-2818 ILDKTVNTPLML
+2818 VLDRTVNTPLML

-2865 IQKVDGKYKI
+2865 IQKVDGKYKV

-2949 MTRTLHENSQR
+2949 MTRTLHENPQR
-2960 VNGTYIEFETTSAD
+2960 VNGTYVEFETANAD

-3022 YAVKSEGELEGAL
+3022 YAVKSDGELEGAL

-3073 STCMAKSMSD
+3073 ATCMAKSMSD
-3083 QELMSSIQQL
+3083 EELMSSIQQL

-3098 IKDPRILKQNNRV
+3098 IKDPRVLKQNNRV
-3111 ITPEEGFAIGL
+3111 MTPEEGFAIGL
-3122 VEEAGN
+3122 IEEARN
-3128 RHLEFNVDAQKV
+3128 RYLEFNVDGQKV
-3140 AAVDPYSW
+3140 VAVDPYSW
-3148 DINVDHVNYLKSQG
+3148 NINVDHVNYLKSQG
-3162 YVIADNSLVRLG
+3162 YVIADKSLANLG
-3174 FKTVKDVMKELNKVV
+3174 FKTVSDVMKELNKVV

-3212 PLKIFEA
+3212 PLKVFEA
-3219 SPDDNQVLI
+3219 SPDDNQVCI
-3228 TNENGEQFIAIDRRY
+3228 TSENGEQFIAIDRRY

-3258 RINYASDSAEWG
+3258 RVNYASDGAEWG

-3288 YMTKFNTIAN
+3288 YMAKFNAIAN
-3298 RFSQIK
+3298 RYSQIK